1 LPQDNTPLPPVTDAR
16 RPVPRRAVVAGTGA
30 VALGA
35 GLLAAG
41 CASSAAPGSPATT
54 TAAAAPP
61 TAEAPTAA
69 VPTTASGSTAS
80 GSAGALASTADIPV
94 GGGKIFADRKVV
106 VTQPTAGT
114 FVGLSA
120 VCTHKGCVVNK
131 VADGTIDCPCHG
143 SKFHL
148 DGTVANGPAQAP
160 LTTMPVTVEGTSI
173 NLA

>member
-1 LPQDNTPLPPVTDAR
+1 MPQDSTPLPPVTDAR

-41 CASSAAPGSPATT
+41 CASSTAPGST
-54 TAAAAPP
+54 AAAPP
-61 TAEAPTAA
+61 TAGASTAA
-69 VPTTASGSTAS
+69 APTTASGS
-80 GSAGALASTADIPV
+80 AGGLGSTADIPV

-160 LTTMPVTVEGTSI
+160 LPTMPVTVEGTSI